1 MSKLKMFCCC
11 HFNNSKIENSNLIPS
26 GVGQKEN
33 FPSNWMLDRTG
44 DNISKK
50 NKDFAELTFHYWLW
64 KNNLDNLDQND
75 WIGLCQ
81 YRRFWLKKDHEKE
94 INFKNLFENILTKIP
109 PEAEKY
115 ESILTSPE
123 NINLKFKSVL
133 KYRKLIN
140 NLKNPLPIFIKKNQT
155 IDVQFEVYTKSGN
168 LIYEVANLMKKEDKY
183 DFLNFISSNNKINL
197 HNMFI
202 VKKNTYYHYSKEM
215 FEWLFKCDEYI
226 KKKKKYQNS
235 MPRIQA
241 FLAERFLP
249 FWFRKYTNF
258 KEWPWVFC
266 DTSKF

>member
-1 MSKLKMFCCC
+1 MFCCC

-94 INFKNLFENILTKIP
+94 VNFKNLFENILTKIP